1 MAPVSSR
8 FCSKGK
14 YLKCNECN
22 KTFNSKIGLDLHA
35 RHHTGQYST
44 SVVSAGKVLSLC
56 QITSCTCEDMKA
68 KVTHVNTVVKCS
80 SLHSSNSTTNLN
92 ILEITGSLVKLVA
105 KDLIEKGF
113 ILNILLHTNSL
124 AFVRAVL

>member
-1 MAPVSSR
+1 
-8 FCSKGK
+8 
-14 YLKCNECN
+14 
-22 KTFNSKIGLDLHA
+22 
-35 RHHTGQYST
+35 
-44 SVVSAGKVLSLC
+44 
-56 QITSCTCEDMKA
+56 MKA

-80 SLHSSNSTTNLN
+80 NLHSSNSTTNLN
-92 ILEITGSLVKLVA
+92 ILEITGSLAKLVA